1 MLLKPSAA
9 ESDIDVHMA
18 LSSANKWTM
27 LPVDLL
33 ISQKHPGLLGLAVDD
48 ASSTIN
54 SPEAAEESEWL
65 DAHVIPTELPGLG
78 VVSVRRPS

>member
-9 ESDIDVHMA
+9 ESDIDVHMTV
-18 LSSANKWTM
+18 SGANKCTM
-27 LPVDLL
+27 LPVDLV
-33 ISQKHPGLLGLAVDD
+33 IPQKHPGLLGIAVEY

-54 SPEAAEESEWL
+54 SPAAAEESEWL